1 MNTITAIV
9 GQRIRSCRQK
19 KGLTQEELAERAELH
34 PTYIG
39 QAERGEKN
47 LTLVSLE
54 RILSALDLTFSEF
67 FEHMEIGKKRPNFA
81 AQCYD
86 IVNKKSQTNQE
97 HIYRILCELEQLTE

>member
-1 MNTITAIV
+1 MDTITAIV
-9 GQRIRSCRQK
+9 GQRIRSCHQK
-19 KGLTQEELAERAELH
+19 KGMTQEELAERAELH

-54 RILSALDLTFSEF
+54 KILIALDLTFSEF
-67 FEHMEIGKKRPNFA
+67 FEYMEIGKKQPNFA

-86 IVNKKSQTNQE
+86 IVNKKKQATQE
-97 HIYRILCELEQLTE
+97 HIYRILRELEQLTE

>member
-1 MNTITAIV
+1 MNTITNIV
-9 GQRIRSCRQK
+9 GQRIRARRQQ

-54 RILSALDLTFSEF
+54 KILNALDLSFSEF
-67 FEHMEIGKKRPNFA
+67 FEHMETGGAQANFA
-81 AQCYD
+81 AQCYE
-86 IVNKKSQTNQE
+86 IINAKSHGKQE
-97 HIYRILCELEQLTE
+97 HIYRIICELEQLIE

>member
-19 KGLTQEELAERAELH
+19 NGLTQEELAEKAELH

-47 LTLVSLE
+47 LTIISLE

-67 FEHMEIGKKRPNFA
+67 FEHMELGKNQPNFA

-86 IVNKKSQTNQE
+86 IVNKMSQADQA
-97 HIYRILCELEQLTE
+97 HVYRILRELEQLTE